1 MKVDATNYG
10 VQREYE
16 ARTSTLAP
24 GVMSLEG
31 ERVWSTLAHLST
43 FLNIFTG
50 FLGPVAAF
58 VIWVVYREGS
68 PTVAAHAMRSV
79 FYQLVWL
86 TAIFIGWSITFAL
99 MAVLVG
105 FLLVPVMALLTLG
118 PFVQAAYAAYTAYR
132 RTGRRQVLAVG
143 GSQTVPTRTVLMRA
157 VLAKAVCQGVDVEV
171 VRVDEGRIG

>member
-10 VQREYE
+10 IQHEYDPQVG
-16 ARTSTLAP
+16 RSLAP
-24 GVMSLEG
+24 GGMSLGG
-31 ERVWSTLAHLST
+31 ERAWSAVAHLTT

-58 VIWVVYREGS
+58 VIWAVYRNDS

-99 MAVLVG
+99 MAVLIG
-105 FLLVPVMALLTLG
+105 FLLVPVMALVTLG
-118 PFVQAAYAAYTAYR
+118 PFVQASYEAYR
-132 RTGRRQVLAVG
+132 VFRGTGRYL
-143 GSQTVPTRTVLMRA
+143 
-157 VLAKAVCQGVDVEV
+157 
-171 VRVDEGRIG
+171 